1 MVIINGKFLSQPQTG
16 VQRYAYEIIRELIQL
31 RDDVQ
36 IACPQNKFLVT
47 KTLHGPLQHIGQK
60 QGLYWEQFELPRWLK
75 KQGSPL
81 LINLCNSAPLYYQPS
96 FVTLHDLATIH
107 HPAWFSLKF
116 SWFYRKMLPLL
127 AKRSE
132 KIISVSRQIQ
142 KEIVKEFNVDIGKTE
157 VLFNGLPHFFKENMQ
172 DSSLLD
178 KKKQILSVGSF
189 DPRKNFHLLL
199 EAFLEAKHLSNYT
212 LIFVGRASDVF
223 IFNNLKVKDS
233 DFSRIK
239 ILVDTT
245 DQELLE
251 LYRES
256 EVFVSLSAYEGF
268 GIPVLEAYSMKCK
281 ILISDIPVYNELF
294 SGYAHFTELDKESVV
309 TALTKV
315 IQSEIINQ
323 TPESLLDKYSYKK
336 TALLLNGLINTY
348 KESN

>member
-1 MVIINGKFLSQPQTG
+1 M
-16 VQRYAYEIIRELIQL
+16 
-31 RDDVQ
+31 
-36 IACPQNKFLVT
+36 
-47 KTLHGPLQHIGQK
+47 
-60 QGLYWEQFELPRWLK
+60 
-75 KQGSPL
+75 
-81 LINLCNSAPLYYQPS
+81 
-96 FVTLHDLATIH
+96 
-107 HPAWFSLKF
+107 
-116 SWFYRKMLPLL
+116 
-127 AKRSE
+127 
-132 KIISVSRQIQ
+132 
-142 KEIVKEFNVDIGKTE
+142 
-157 VLFNGLPHFFKENMQ
+157 
-172 DSSLLD
+172 
-178 KKKQILSVGSF
+178 
-189 DPRKNFHLLL
+189 
-199 EAFLEAKHLSNYT
+199 EAKHLSNYT

-223 IFNNLKVKDS
+223 TFNNLKVKDS

-268 GIPVLEAYSMKCK
+268 GIPVLEAFAMKCK

-336 TALLLNGLINTY
+336 TALLLNDLINTY